1 MLEYQRAFVGIKPQ
15 KRPRPMTRHVRPKL
29 ALKDKRCLNNPA
41 NIGTGIFA
49 DTAEQ
54 RR

>member
-1 MLEYQRAFVGIKPQ
+1 MLEYQRRLCWDQAPKW
-15 KRPRPMTRHVRPKL
+15 PRLMTRHVRPKL

-41 NIGTGIFA
+41 NIGTVIFA